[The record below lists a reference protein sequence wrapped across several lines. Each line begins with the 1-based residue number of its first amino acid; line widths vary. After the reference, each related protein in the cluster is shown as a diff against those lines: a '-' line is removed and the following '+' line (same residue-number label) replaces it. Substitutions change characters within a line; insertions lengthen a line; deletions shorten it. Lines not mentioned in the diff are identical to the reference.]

1 MSPGELIELTRY
13 LVYRT
18 AWRHAPGLLRH
29 AERRGHALRNRRL
42 SQRLLRV
49 SDPGDPDALTAV
61 WAGWDEALFQ
71 YLRERFG
78 DGVEVSD
85 RGTLRALEARP
96 ELDFG
101 PGVDLALVE
110 VPDWRAGA
118 FAAQGW
124 LILPKRVTHLEEL
137 RVAPGAESPH
147 AQSVERAIRRRG
159 LTCEI
164 SKRPADLATFYRGFY
179 LPMLERRHADQA
191 RPTPLSLLRLIHRR
205 GWLLRVFDRGQ
216 WVSGALLAPHPL
228 WSDTMSIVVV
238 GVRDGDYQTVPDV
251 ARAAPVFFAREEARR
266 RGARVCD
273 HLVTRPFLDDGLFR
287 RKLRWETRVHDV
299 RERPDRLA
307 LRAFGDRPALRRWL
321 ARNPFLSCSK
331 DGLVAIAWGDSSVDR
346 APLLAVPGV
355 VARYSGRAIEDLTT
369 LASTFYSGMIV
380 G

>member
-1 MSPGELIELTRY
+1 MSPGELFELTRY
-13 LVYRT
+13 LVYRA

-42 SQRLLRV
+42 RQRLLRV
-49 SDPGDPDALTAV
+49 SVPGEPDALTVA
-61 WAGWDEALFQ
+61 WAGWDEGLFE
-71 YLRERFG
+71 YLRRRFG
-78 DGVEVSD
+78 GAVQVSD

-110 VPDWRAGA
+110 MPDWRAGA
-118 FAAQGW
+118 FAAEGW

-137 RVAPGAESPH
+137 RAAPGEESPH

-159 LTCEI
+159 LTCEL
-164 SKRPADLATFYRGFY
+164 STQPADLAAFYRGFY

-191 RPTPLSLLRLIHRR
+191 RPTSLSLLRLIHRR
-205 GWLLRVFDRGQ
+205 GFLLRVFDRGE

-238 GVRDGDYQTVPDV
+238 GVRDGDYRAVHDA

-287 RKLRWETRVHDV
+287 RKRRWETRVHDV
-299 RERPDRLA
+299 RERPDRLL
-307 LRAFGDRPALRRWL
+307 LRAFGDRPMLRRWL
-321 ARNPFLSCSK
+321 AQNPFLSCTR

-346 APLLAVPGV
+346 SRLLAVPGV
-355 VARYSGRAIEDLTT
+355 VARYSGSSVGELTT
-369 LASTFYSGMIV
+369 LASTLGSGMI
-380 G
+380 GG